1 MGSARSEL
9 QRRARSAIL
18 QYAFFRWESAVVV
31 AGTILVTALLPRPFP
46 WWPVWGWP
54 FLGLLG
60 VAAIFYSSLNDPEA
74 NARVVRNL
82 VQQRFNPREI
92 GDRALREEVETALAY
107 QQQIE
112 TQIRQQRA
120 GVMHDRL
127 QDTANQLSEWIANVH
142 RLAVTLDAF
151 RRDEL
156 LARDMKTVPE
166 ELETLTARR
175 DLERDPEIRQELAR
189 VVASKGKQWQT
200 LRTLHT
206 RMEQAELRL
215 EQSMTA
221 LATIYG
227 QIQLIG
233 AREMDTGRAD
243 RLQADIREEIAQL
256 DDLLRSINEISE
268 QMEWYGGEG

>member
-1 MGSARSEL
+1 MGSARSQL
-9 QRRARSAIL
+9 QSKARSAIL

-31 AGTILVTALLPRPFP
+31 AGTILATALLPRPFA
-46 WWPVWGWP
+46 WWPPWGWP
-54 FLGLLG
+54 LLGLLG
-60 VAAIFYSSLNDPEA
+60 VAAIFYSSLSDPEA
-74 NARVVRNL
+74 NARVVHNL
-82 VQQRFNPREI
+82 LQQRFNPGEI
-92 GDRALREEVETALAY
+92 GDRALREEVETAMAY

-120 GVMHDRL
+120 GVMRDRL
-127 QDTANQLSEWIANVH
+127 QDTANQLSEWMANVH

-156 LARDMKTVPE
+156 LTRDLNAVPE
-166 ELETLTARR
+166 ELNALAMRY
-175 DLERDPEIRQELAR
+175 DMERDPDLRHELAG
-189 VVASKGKQWQT
+189 VVASKRKQWQT
-200 LRTLHT
+200 LCTLKT

-233 AREMDTGRAD
+233 TREMDSGRAD